1 MKIGNAERKISNAG
15 HDIKRKIGNF
25 KRKIGNAGHDIKR
38 KIGNAGHDIKRKIG
52 SAGNS
57 ERRLAKFNVDKKKEI
72 SHISQSN
79 PSSSNSFW

>member
-25 KRKIGNAGHDIKR
+25 KR